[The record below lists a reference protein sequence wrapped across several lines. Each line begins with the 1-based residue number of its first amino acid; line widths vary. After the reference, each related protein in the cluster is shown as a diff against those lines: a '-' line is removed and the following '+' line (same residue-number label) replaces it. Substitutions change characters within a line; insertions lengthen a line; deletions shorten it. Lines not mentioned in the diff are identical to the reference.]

1 MDMKRERSQSP
12 PVARSSFRK
21 RATTSDAGF
30 SLVEVMVSTVILTV
44 GLTAMAQLL
53 AISVRMHSDAREAS
67 LSTQLAQTQLDT
79 LVKLDFTAPQIQIT
93 GADTL
98 NANTANYF
106 DTPQPAV
113 TRRWNV
119 IAGPAANTRL
129 LTVRVINRRARQYG
143 AQVDI
148 STIIRQ
154 W

>member
-1 MDMKRERSQSP
+1 MQHERSQSLQA
-12 PVARSSFRK
+12 ARSSCRK
-21 RATTSDAGF
+21 REITCDAGF
-30 SLVEVMVSTVILTV
+30 SLVEVMVSTVILTI

-79 LVKLDFTAPQIQIT
+79 LVKMDFTAPQIQIT
-93 GADTL
+93 GANTL
-98 NANTANYF
+98 AANTANYF
-106 DTPQPAV
+106 DTPQPGV

-119 IAGPAANTRL
+119 VAGPAANTRL
-129 LTVRVINRRARQYG
+129 LTVRVINQRARQYG
-143 AQVDI
+143 GQVDI